1 MMKMMRNNKY
11 NEDNNNSDASQH
23 APHLDDFNNTS
34 TPAPPLPN
42 HSEHEIQD
50 PSVDLS
56 ASSSASSSSST
67 MITNQQQQQHPLHE
81 KEEPL
86 HAGVVVHSIM
96 NHYGG
101 LTLRNVSYKK
111 KDKMILSD
119 ISCTFPQGQMTCI
132 IGSSGSG
139 KSSLLDLISR
149 RVNNSKECFG
159 EIEFKGR
166 SMTKKLFQ
174 KEGGYVFQDDILLAT
189 DTIHETLLEA
199 SLLKSKLSKNQ
210 SLLQLLKERSDRTF
224 EIENQ
229 MGLYSCRK
237 VKIGN
242 GEKKG
247 ASGGQK
253 RRVSIAIQLINNPDL
268 LLLDEYSSGLD
279 SFTALQ
285 IGKTLSS
292 MAHEQKKTILATL
305 HQPSSSLFALFDNVM
320 LLSKGRLIYFGPIS
334 EIKSYFSKIG
344 YPVPQDTNLADWLIN
359 TVSNPFLQQQSIDK
373 AILAD
378 LPSELQKT
386 QQPLALLEPSE
397 SQLSISVEGNIAT
410 SSDEQIQVATGTI
423 LTTEKKKEKLENEMA
438 VMQIRVDWMAE
449 VFKMLQNAK
458 ITNISSHNNLKIS
471 EKPHEDL
478 QNLPQTISQFDDS
491 LTSRILIEFVKYL
504 VLVWRNLRT
513 TVRDPLILV
522 SELFQTIFLGIF
534 TGLLYFRLPLDQ
546 QSITDRISALFFV
559 VACAAYAPSA
569 SVVATFPQQRALMS
583 RERESNLYGTFTY
596 YAAYTTVHTPVEAI
610 FPCVMLICTYWLV
623 GFQNRPENFFIL
635 LGILI
640 IVQWLSES
648 LGLLVGALVKTVDVG
663 NLVLSVLMTIWMC
676 FGGYL
681 IRNSQ
686 IGWWF
691 YPFSYTSLF
700 RYSVHAMTQ
709 NEFNQLNFKCAA
721 VSKALQSV
729 NVTELCTFRNDS
741 SILLPNSTH
750 YLPLEPYTA
759 EICSKMNWNNTITT
773 LSSFGCLQNGE
784 QALAYVFEDSKI
796 PIWGN
801 VLILLGMFVFL
812 RICIYLAL
820 RFRRFGKR

>member
-1 MMKMMRNNKY
+1 MNDSDHQRPYGDEHNNHTILK
-11 NEDNNNSDASQH
+11 DNNSTHQQQIGHEQH
-23 APHLDDFNNTS
+23 MKDFGMSKNNNETVS
-34 TPAPPLPN
+34 T
-42 HSEHEIQD
+42 
-50 PSVDLS
+50 
-56 ASSSASSSSST
+56 SSSSST
-67 MITNQQQQQHPLHE
+67 AFTNEHANMHPQ
-81 KEEPL
+81 EEES
-86 HAGVVVHSIM
+86 AVM
-96 NHYGG
+96 YMDG
-101 LTLRNVSYKK
+101 LTLRNVCYKK

-159 EIEFKGR
+159 EVEFKGR
-166 SMTKKLFQ
+166 PMTKKLFQ
-174 KEGGYVFQDDILLAT
+174 KEGGYVFQDDVLLAT

-210 SLLQLLKERSDRTF
+210 SLIQLLKERSDRTF

-279 SFTALQ
+279 SFTAFQ
-285 IGKTLSS
+285 IGKTLSA
-292 MAHEQKKTILATL
+292 MARDQKKTILATL

-344 YPVPQDTNLADWLIN
+344 YSVPQDTNLADWLIN
-359 TVSNPFLQQQSIDK
+359 TVSNPFLQQQPIEKS
-373 AILAD
+373 LFVD
-378 LPSELQKT
+378 LKPELQKP
-386 QQPLALLEPSE
+386 QQPLALLEQSE
-397 SQLSISVEGNIAT
+397 SQLSISVEGNLGG
-410 SSDEQIQVATGTI
+410 DEQIAGANNGDTI

-438 VMQIRVDWMAE
+438 VLQNRVDWMAE
-449 VFKMLQNAK
+449 VYKVIQNARMTK
-458 ITNISSHNNLKIS
+458 FLSQNNLS
-471 EKPHEDL
+471 TEKLEV
-478 QNLPQTISQFDDS
+478 QDDS
-491 LTSRILIEFVKYL
+491 SPTHPQKLQPLTSSQQQLDESLFSRILIELVKYL
-504 VLVWRNLRT
+504 VLVWRHLRT
-513 TVRDPLILV
+513 TVRDPLILI
-522 SELFQTIFLGIF
+522 SELFQTIFLGLF

-583 RERESNLYGTFTY
+583 REREGNLYGTFTY

-663 NLVLSVLMTIWMC
+663 NLALSVLMTIWMC

-700 RYSVHAMTQ
+700 RYSIHAMAQ

-729 NVTELCTFRNDS
+729 NISDLCSFRNDS
-741 SILLPNSTH
+741 SILLPNSTD
-750 YLPLEPYTA
+750 YLPLQPYTT
-759 EICSKMNWNNTITT
+759 EICSGMNWNDTITT

-784 QALAYVFEDSKI
+784 QALAYVFQDSKI

-801 VLILLGMFVFL
+801 VLILFGMFVFL

-820 RFRRFGKR
+820 RFRRFGKK